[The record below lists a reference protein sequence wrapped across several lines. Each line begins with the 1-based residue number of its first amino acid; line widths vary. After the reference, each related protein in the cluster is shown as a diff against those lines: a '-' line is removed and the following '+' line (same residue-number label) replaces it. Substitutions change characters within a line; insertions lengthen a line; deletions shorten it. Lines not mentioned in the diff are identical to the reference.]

1 MALSTFIVCFLQF
14 QDFFIALEEALVIT
28 PELDGV
34 TPSLGWDASVLCRG
48 ILKSALGDSQV
59 CPALWK
65 VD

>member
-1 MALSTFIVCFLQF
+1 MSLITDQLPRVLLVGLP
-14 QDFFIALEEALVIT
+14 LEEALVIT
-28 PELDGV
+28 LELDGV

>member
-1 MALSTFIVCFLQF
+1 MSLITDQLPRVLLVGLP
-14 QDFFIALEEALVIT
+14 LEEALVIT

>member
-1 MALSTFIVCFLQF
+1 MSLITDQLPRVLLVGFP
-14 QDFFIALEEALVIT
+14 LEEALVIT